1 MLYAI
6 FKIVLGYLLW
16 KCFPTWL
23 RLRDSKELDHYIIV
37 GLSLIGIVMML
48 AGIFNLFISLL

>member
-16 KCFPTWL
+16 KYFPSWL
-23 RLRDSKELDHYIIV
+23 RLRDNKEVEHYIII
-37 GLSLIGIVMML
+37 GLSLIGILMML
-48 AGIFNLFISLL
+48 GGAFRLVCSLL